1 MPTQVEV
8 TTLRERWGLRANALV
23 AIQFDD
29 EWQAVEAAG
38 MNIDAIDMVA
48 WQSVLWAIWR
58 GAGGDASQMIRREL
72 LHTKAHLDDIIFA
85 LDDAAQAIASHAL
98 SITNTTIDA
107 LTSTPTGDWFG
118 LYDEWGG
125 FRSQLIGTNE
135 VQGAVAWASHET
147 ARVFGTT
154 FKAWRT
160 MGDTLVR
167 PTHQQAEFEVPI
179 PLDQP
184 FLVGGSHLRYP
195 GDSSGPPEEV
205 INCRCWETF
214 IDF

>member
-8 TTLRERWGLRANALV
+8 LTLRERWSQRANALV

-29 EWQAVEAAG
+29 EWQALQAAG
-38 MNIDAIDMVA
+38 MNIDAIDLAA
-48 WQSVLWAIWR
+48 WQNVLWGIWR
-58 GAGGDASQMIRREL
+58 GAGGDAADMVRREL
-72 LHTKAHLDDIIFA
+72 LGRKTLDDLIFA
-85 LDDAAQAIASHAL
+85 LDDAAHAIASHAI
-98 SITNTTIDA
+98 SITSTTVDA
-107 LTSTPTGDWFG
+107 LTSAPVGDWFS
-118 LYDEWGG
+118 LYDDWGG
-125 FRSQLIGTNE
+125 FRSQLVGMNE
-135 VQGAVAWASHET
+135 VQQAVAWASHEQ
-147 ARVFGTT
+147 ARVMGTT

-167 PTHQQAEFEVPI
+167 PSHQQAEFEVPI

-184 FLVGGSHLRYP
+184 FLVGGSNLRYP